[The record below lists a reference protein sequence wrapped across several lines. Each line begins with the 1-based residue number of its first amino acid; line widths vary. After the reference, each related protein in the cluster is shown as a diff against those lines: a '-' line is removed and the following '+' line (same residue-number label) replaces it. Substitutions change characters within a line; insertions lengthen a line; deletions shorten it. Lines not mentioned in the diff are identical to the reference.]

1 MDSIAN
7 VFEAKASSV
16 YDLFLSHNG
25 ASSFLIPIYQR
36 RYDWPKENIERLY
49 EDVLAG
55 INSLNDD
62 ESVLTFLG
70 TVILVKENE
79 LQDDFT
85 GQSLAV
91 IDGQQ
96 RLTTLALIIGALLYK
111 IWVVKD
117 DVKDEPLS
125 ENVKEWLAKEVDEII
140 DGMFSCL
147 VGTFSSR
154 SRTGKYNFYP
164 RIVRARQDSRGQN
177 AREAVYKSHIAAMLH
192 NLSNDINSNLK
203 FEKLFSEYV
212 SGNVEQD
219 RKSFLENVKNIEVL
233 TNSILDGSHKFLSL
247 PKMTEYSRKNF
258 RTLFRHVSKDHDTF
272 NTALSEIEKKGG
284 SASLM
289 TLNVLVFTNFLLD
302 RVALTRVEAKNERYA
317 FDIFEAL
324 NTTGEPLS
332 AIETFKPR
340 VIQVEEL
347 DANGYEGS
355 DSELAFNK
363 IDDYFNDFE
372 GVSGKQAVTRD
383 IVISFG
389 LFKTGKKLPKQ
400 LSAQRHYL
408 RRRYDECGDQ
418 IEDKRRFVQE
428 IATVVDFYREFWSK
442 EIDYGALSGV
452 SDAERQLA
460 LFCLSFIRDSKT
472 SLAIP
477 ILARFRAESIERSNA
492 LLFVDAIKCLTAFIV
507 LRRGATT
514 GTAGIDTDLRKL
526 MSDGHRSKADT
537 RPALCSGVAQ
547 SNSVPSISDF
557 KDYLKSYLAAPRLEV
572 IDKDS
577 WIELVIQQSAY
588 KSSTALC
595 RFMLL
600 TASTSSV
607 EDEDNPGMLKRIRDN
622 ALGDLMNLRVWDA
635 PEFATVEHVAPESKA
650 RDWDPAIYSDNFT
663 RHSIGNL
670 TLLPEK
676 ENQRVGNKSWVV
688 KRNLYRAFS
697 AQTKEEV
704 SEALK
709 ELKLKGWDVG
719 PKTKS
724 YIETQESSLS
734 VLKVLSRV
742 DTWDKE
748 FIERR
753 SKNIAGLV
761 WENIARWLDL

>member
-1 MDSIAN
+1 
-7 VFEAKASSV
+7 
-16 YDLFLSHNG
+16 LFLAHNG
-25 ASSFLIPIYQR
+25 ASSYLIPIYQR

-49 EDVLAG
+49 EDVIAG

-70 TVILVKENE
+70 TIILVKESE
-79 LQDDFT
+79 IQDDFT

-96 RLTTLALIIGALLYK
+96 RLTTLSLMIASLLHK
-111 IWVVKD
+111 IWGIKYD
-117 DVKDEPLS
+117 INKEPLS
-125 ENVKEWLAKEVDEII
+125 DNVKEWLSKEVNESI
-140 DGMFSCL
+140 DGMFACL

-154 SRTGKYNFYP
+154 SKTGNYNFYP
-164 RIVRARQDSRGQN
+164 RIIRARQDARGQN
-177 AREAVYKSHIAAMLH
+177 AREAVYKSHIASMLH
-192 NLSNDINSNLK
+192 NLSNDIDSDSKL
-203 FEKLFSEYV
+203 EKLFFEYV
-212 SGNVEQD
+212 SGTVEQD
-219 RKSFLENVKNIEVL
+219 KKSFLGNVKNIEIL
-233 TNSILDGSHKFLSL
+233 TDSILDGSHKFLGM
-247 PKMTEYSRKNF
+247 PKISDYSRKGF
-258 RTLFRHVSKDHDTF
+258 RSLFKHVSKDHDNF

-284 SASLM
+284 SVSILA
-289 TLNVLVFTNFLLD
+289 LNVLVFTNFLLD

-340 VIQVEEL
+340 VIQVEEFESS
-347 DANGYEGS
+347 GYEGS
-355 DSELAFNK
+355 ESELAFKK
-363 IDDYFNDFE
+363 IDDYFNDIE
-372 GVSGKQAVTRD
+372 DVAGKQTVTRE

-428 IATVVDFYREFWSK
+428 IASVVDFYREFWSK
-442 EIDYGALSGV
+442 EIDYGALNGI

-477 ILARFRAESIERSNA
+477 ILARYRYEAIESSDA
-492 LLFVDAIKCLTAFIV
+492 KVFVEAIKCLTAFIV

-526 MSDGHRSKADT
+526 MSDGHRLRSDT
-537 RPALCSGVAQ
+537 RPALCSGVGQ
-547 SNSVPSISDF
+547 GNSVPAIADF
-557 KDYLKSYLAAPRLEV
+557 KDYLKSYLAAPKIE
-572 IDKDS
+572 ITDKDG
-577 WIELVIQQSAY
+577 WIELVAQQAAY

-607 EDEDNPGMLKRIRDN
+607 EDEQNPGMLKRIRDS
-622 ALGDLMNLRVWDA
+622 ALVDLMNLRVWDA
-635 PEFATVEHVAPESKA
+635 AEFATVEHVAPDSKA
-650 RDWDPAIYSDNFT
+650 RDWDSAIHSDGFT

-676 ENQRVGNKSWVV
+676 ENQRVGNKAWLV
-688 KRNLYRAFS
+688 KRNLYKAFS
-697 AQTKEEV
+697 AQTKDGAD
-704 SEALK
+704 EALK
-709 ELKLKGWDVG
+709 ELKIKGWDVG

-734 VLKVLSRV
+734 VLKALSKV
-742 DTWDKE
+742 ETWDKE

-753 SKNIAGLV
+753 SKNLAGLV